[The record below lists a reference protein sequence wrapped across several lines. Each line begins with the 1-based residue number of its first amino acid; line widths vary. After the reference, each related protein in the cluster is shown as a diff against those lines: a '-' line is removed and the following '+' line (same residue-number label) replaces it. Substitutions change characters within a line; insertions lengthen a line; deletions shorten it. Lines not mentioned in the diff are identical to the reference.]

1 MEKQI
6 EGSVMKLIHD
16 QQIEIEEQTG
26 GFSDE
31 VNENEVK
38 EYMEL
43 VIAERKHST
52 ALDSEDTKK
61 KP

>member
-6 EGSVMKLIHD
+6 EGKVMKLIHD

-43 VIAERKHST
+43 VIAERKHLT
-52 ALDSEDTKK
+52 T
-61 KP
+61 